1 MLVTTMKLYLAK
13 YRNPGTKHSGN
24 LGHWKRINLRIIRI
38 EGGGRRIPSEDTEN
52 IFNKATE
59 ENPLTYPGCQLRSI
73 LNTKRTGPEGPLS
86 TQLSKQLNIQ
96 K

>member
-1 MLVTTMKLYLAK
+1 MKLYLVK

-24 LGHWKRINLRIIRI
+24 LGHWKKINLRIIRI

-59 ENPLTYPGCQLRSI
+59 ENP
-73 LNTKRTGPEGPLS
+73 
-86 TQLSKQLNIQ
+86 
-96 K
+96 